1 MRILLKLYLTIL
13 PAIFACMAHAQV
25 NIITTIAG
33 KDTFGYSGDG
43 GPATNAKLK
52 APYRICPD
60 QSGNIVITDAL
71 NHRIRKISKADG
83 YISTIVGTGS
93 PGFSGDGGA
102 ATDAKLEVPQGMFI
116 DDNGNLFICD
126 AISERIRKV
135 ELSTGIITSIAGNGS
150 IGNGGDGGAA
160 TNAEFYYPEGLFVN
174 KKGEIFIADWGNKK
188 IRVINPTSGVITTF
202 AGTGIGGYSG
212 DGGPAINATI
222 DAPLDVYADTNGNV
236 LISDQYN
243 HRVRKVDCATGI
255 ITTVAGNGTPG
266 YSGDG
271 GLAVNAQLNEPDG
284 LFVDRYN
291 NLFIADY
298 FNGAVRKVDAVT
310 GIITTVAGT
319 GVTGFSGDG
328 GPATNAKLFCSD
340 VFVDSYGNLI
350 IADYENN
357 RIRKVSSGVALTDID
372 KAVEATLFPNPT
384 TGVFSVQVPAGI
396 SLLTIYNIGGVAVLS
411 QTLTTGTAEVDL
423 SGFPSGIYLVYVR
436 SGDKLYVNKVMKQ

>member
-1 MRILLKLYLTIL
+1 M
-13 PAIFACMAHAQV
+13 

-33 KDTFGYSGDG
+33 TGTAGYSGDS

-60 QSGNIVITDAL
+60 QSGNTYLADAL
-71 NHRIRKISKADG
+71 NHRIRSISASGVIITTVGKGTPGYSGDG
-83 YISTIVGTGS
+83 GAATSAEIEVPQGVFVDKNNNLLICDGINNRIRKVVLSTGIISTIVGTGI
-93 PGFSGDGGA
+93 G
-102 ATDAKLEVPQGMFI
+102 
-116 DDNGNLFICD
+116 
-126 AISERIRKV
+126 
-135 ELSTGIITSIAGNGS
+135 
-150 IGNGGDGGAA
+150 GNGGDGGMA
-160 TNAEFYYPEGLFVN
+160 TSAELDGPVGICTDKDGN
-174 KKGEIFIADWGNKK
+174 IFIADWRNKK
-188 IRVINPTSGVITTF
+188 VRVVKSSTNEITTY
-202 AGTGIGGYSG
+202 AGTGGGGYSG
-212 DGGPAINATI
+212 DGGPAVNATI
-222 DAPLDVYADTNGNV
+222 DAPLDVNADSNGNV

-243 HRVRKVDCATGI
+243 HRVRKVDAVTGI
-255 ITTVAGNGTPG
+255 ITTIAGNGTAG

-271 GLAVNAQLNEPDG
+271 GLAIHAKLNQPTG
-284 LFVDRYN
+284 LFVDKQN
-291 NLFIADY
+291 NIYVAEY
-298 FNGAVRKVDAVT
+298 GNGTIRKIDAVT

-357 RIRKVSSGVALTDID
+357 RIRKVSSGVAVTDID
-372 KAVEATLFPNPT
+372 EGVEAKLFPNPT

-411 QTLTTGTAEVDL
+411 QTITTGTAEVDL

-436 SGDKLYVNKVMKQ
+436 SGDKLYVNKVMKN

>member
-1 MRILLKLYLTIL
+1 MIRTIL
-13 PAIFACMAHAQV
+13 ILIFSCSCFLSQAQV

-33 KDTFGYSGDG
+33 KDTYGFSGDG

-52 APYRICPD
+52 APYRICLD
-60 QSGNIVITDAL
+60 KGDNIFIADAL
-71 NHRIRKISKADG
+71 NHRIRRISKADG

-93 PGFSGDGGA
+93 PGFNGDGGT
-102 ATDAKLEVPQGMFI
+102 ATDAKLEVPQGIFI

-135 ELSTGIITSIAGNGS
+135 ELSTGIITSIAGTGS

-160 TNAEFYYPEGLFVN
+160 TNAEFYYPVGLFVN
-174 KKGEIFIADWGNKK
+174 KTGEIFIADWGNKK

-202 AGTGIGGYSG
+202 AGTGTGGYSG
-212 DGGPAINATI
+212 DGGPAINATL
-222 DAPLDVYADTNGNV
+222 DAPLDVYADTNGNILV
-236 LISDQYN
+236 SEQYN
-243 HRVRKVDCATGI
+243 HRVRKVDAVTGI
-255 ITTVAGNGTPG
+255 ITTIAGNGTAG

-271 GLAVNAQLNEPDG
+271 GLAINAKLNEPDG
-284 LFVDRYN
+284 LFVDKHNNVFITDYYN
-291 NLFIADY
+291 GSI
-298 FNGAVRKVDAVT
+298 RKIDGST

-357 RIRKVSSGVALTDID
+357 RIRKVSSGVAVTDID
-372 KAVEATLFPNPT
+372 KSVEAKLFSNPT

-411 QTLTTGTAEVDL
+411 QTITTGTAEVDL

-436 SGDKLYVNKVMKQ
+436 SGDKLYVNKVVKQ